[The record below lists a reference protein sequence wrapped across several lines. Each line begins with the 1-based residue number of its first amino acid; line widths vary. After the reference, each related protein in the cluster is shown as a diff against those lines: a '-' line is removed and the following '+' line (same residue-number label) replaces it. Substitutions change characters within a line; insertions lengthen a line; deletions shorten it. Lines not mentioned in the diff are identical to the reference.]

1 VVADDFFA
9 IILASGILPWEAAGE
24 TTSNSGSQRSQ
35 GPKHDSF
42 DAGTDCMEGQRH
54 NLALLPSALF
64 EQTCPMPR
72 STALPQSTPT
82 AAWWWAAAL
91 IFAWFLVLRANWW
104 EWSLNPQYSYG
115 TLVPILAIL
124 LLTRRWPDRPSPAA
138 PSAAGRTIALICL
151 LASAL
156 LLAALQPM
164 VLSNADWR
172 MVPALAAV
180 AGVTMTL
187 CLIYFLGGAPWLK
200 LFAFPVLFF
209 LVAVPWPRPQENAI
223 MSWLMS
229 HNTGLCVEAL
239 HWMGYPAE
247 QRGNLI
253 AIPGS
258 LLGVEEACSGIRSLQ
273 SNIMIALAV
282 GEFFRLTIPR
292 RIFLFFLGLAAALG
306 GNAIRSLTL
315 SVAACRSGSE
325 AVDQIHDST
334 GLAVLASSSIL
345 VLLAGKLLARK
356 TGHPSPENSDAP
368 GFFSQISNLKIPMP
382 AALAAAG
389 LLLWSASW
397 IGGEAWFRWHESKAP
412 ALPVMWTVAPPTRE
426 DNAREVPIAE
436 RTLDVLLFPDTAYS
450 EQWRGENGWQW
461 QAFYFQWPPGP
472 TSVQSAFIVHDPRVC
487 LGAAG
492 FELETRLPT
501 WNAEAN
507 GFRLP
512 FQRYLFRDRG
522 RPVHVFHA
530 VVEDDGTPSGVD
542 NEFSFDKNIRWQ
554 NLFAGRRN
562 RGLRVLEFAVRGP
575 TDSAAAEAAAQEWLN
590 RRLVADK
597 QSDK

>member
-1 VVADDFFA
+1 MARTA
-9 IILASGILPWEAAGE
+9 
-24 TTSNSGSQRSQ
+24 T
-35 GPKHDSF
+35 
-42 DAGTDCMEGQRH
+42 
-54 NLALLPSALF
+54 LPSSKPVPL
-64 EQTCPMPR
+64 
-72 STALPQSTPT
+72 
-82 AAWWWAAAL
+82 WWWAAAL
-91 IFAWFLVLRANWW
+91 AFAWFLVLRANWW

-124 LLTRRWPDRPSPAA
+124 LLTRRWPDRPA
-138 PSAAGRTIALICL
+138 PSAPAASGRIAAVLCV
-151 LASAL
+151 ASAGL
-156 LLAALQPM
+156 FLAALQPLI
-164 VLSNADWR
+164 LSNADWR
-172 MVPALAAV
+172 LVPALAAM
-180 AGVTMTL
+180 AGVTLTL
-187 CLIYFLGGAPWLK
+187 CFIYFLGGLPWLK
-200 LFAFPVLFF
+200 HFAFPVLFF

-223 MSWLMS
+223 MSWLMM

-239 HWMGYPAE
+239 HWLGYPAE

-282 GEFFRLTIPR
+282 GEFFRLTVPR
-292 RIFLFFLGLAAALG
+292 RVFLFLIGLAAALG

-315 SVAACRSGSE
+315 SVAACKSGSE
-325 AVDQIHDST
+325 AVDQIHDGT
-334 GLAVLASSSIL
+334 GLGVLVVSSAA
-345 VLLAGKLLARK
+345 VLLAGKLLSR
-356 TGHPSPENSDAP
+356 TGTKVPEPGAGSREQGASAASDLRSLTSGLPS
-368 GFFSQISNLKIPMP
+368 
-382 AALAAAG
+382 ALPRAVSTAFRLRSPVSA
-389 LLLWSASW
+389 LLPLFLVVLWSASW

-412 ALPVMWTVAPPTRE
+412 ALPVMWTIAPPTPE

-461 QAFYFQWPPGP
+461 QAFYFHWPPGP

-492 FELETRLPT
+492 FELETKLPS
-501 WNAEAN
+501 WIAEAN

-530 VVEDDGTPSGVD
+530 VVEDDGTASGVD

-554 NLFAGRRN
+554 NLAAGRRN

-575 TDSAAAEAAAQEWLN
+575 TDPAAAEAAAQQWLN
-590 RRLVADK
+590 RRIVADK

>member
-1 VVADDFFA
+1 
-9 IILASGILPWEAAGE
+9 
-24 TTSNSGSQRSQ
+24 
-35 GPKHDSF
+35 
-42 DAGTDCMEGQRH
+42 M
-54 NLALLPSALF
+54 
-64 EQTCPMPR
+64 
-72 STALPQSTPT
+72 PT
-82 AAWWWAAAL
+82 AATARPVPTAFWLWAAAL
-91 IFAWFLVLRANWW
+91 AFAWFLVLRANWW

-115 TLVPILAIL
+115 SLVPILAIL
-124 LLTRRWPDRPSPAA
+124 LLTRRWPDRPA
-138 PSAAGRTIALICL
+138 PSAPTKIGRVIAIICL
-151 LASAL
+151 LAAAL
-156 LLAALQPM
+156 LLAAIQPM

-180 AGVTMTL
+180 AGVAMTL
-187 CLIYFLGGAPWLK
+187 CLIYFLGGAPWLWH
-200 LFAFPVLFF
+200 FAFPVLFF

-223 MSWLMS
+223 MSWLMM

-239 HWMGYPAE
+239 HWLGYPAE

-273 SNIMIALAV
+273 SNIMVALAV

-292 RIFLFFLGLAAALG
+292 RILLFLVGLAAALG

-315 SVAACRSGSE
+315 SVAACKSGSE
-325 AVDQIHDST
+325 AVDTIHDGT
-334 GLAVLASSSIL
+334 GLAVLVASSAA
-345 VLLAGKLLARK
+345 VLLAGKLLAR
-356 TGHPSPENSDAP
+356 TGTTVREP
-368 GFFSQISNLKIPMP
+368 GASATSEILDLNFPMP
-382 AALAAAG
+382 ATIAVAG
-389 LLLWSASW
+389 IVLWSAAW

-412 ALPVMWTVAPPTRE
+412 ASPVMWTISPATAE

-450 EQWRGENGWQW
+450 EQWRDDNGWQW
-461 QAFYFQWPPGP
+461 QAFYFHWPPGP

-492 FELETRLPT
+492 FELETKLPSWT
-501 WNAEAN
+501 AEAN

-542 NEFSFDKNIRWQ
+542 NEFTFDKNIRWQ
-554 NLFAGRRN
+554 NLLAGRRN

-575 TDSAAAEAAAQEWLN
+575 LDSAAAEAAAQQWLN
-590 RRLVADK
+590 RRIVADK

>member
-1 VVADDFFA
+1 MSAPTDTR
-9 IILASGILPWEAAGE
+9 SLPANFW
-24 TTSNSGSQRSQ
+24 
-35 GPKHDSF
+35 
-42 DAGTDCMEGQRH
+42 
-54 NLALLPSALF
+54 L
-64 EQTCPMPR
+64 
-72 STALPQSTPT
+72 
-82 AAWWWAAAL
+82 WAAAL
-91 IFAWFLVLRANWW
+91 VFGWFLVLRANWW

-124 LLTRRWPDRPSPAA
+124 LLTRRWPDRPAPAR
-138 PSAAGRTIALICL
+138 PTSAGHGVAALCL
-151 LASAL
+151 VAAAL

-172 MVPALAAV
+172 MVPALAAL
-180 AGVTMTL
+180 AGVAMTL

-200 LFAFPVLFF
+200 HFAFPVIFF

-223 MSWLMS
+223 MSWLMM

-239 HWMGYPAE
+239 HWLGYPAE

-273 SNIMIALAV
+273 SNIMVALAV
-282 GEFFRLTIPR
+282 GEFFRLSIPR
-292 RIFLFFLGLAAALG
+292 RALLFLVGLGAALG

-315 SVAACRSGSE
+315 SVAACKSGSD
-325 AVDQIHDST
+325 AVDQIHDGT
-334 GLAVLASSSIL
+334 GLAVLVASSAV
-345 VLLAGKLLARK
+345 VLLAGKLLSSTTRNAPPA
-356 TGHPSPENSDAP
+356 TPPSDLRSPSYDLWP
-368 GFFSQISNLKIPMP
+368 LISGLKSPVS
-382 AALAAAG
+382 AL
-389 LLLWSASW
+389 LPVILMLLWAGAW

-412 ALPVMWTVAPPTRE
+412 AFPVMWAIGPAGPE

-450 EQWRGENGWQW
+450 EQWRDNNGWQW
-461 QAFYFQWPPGP
+461 QAFYFHWPPGP
-472 TSVQSAFIVHDPRVC
+472 TSVQSAFIVHDPRIC

-492 FELETRLPT
+492 FELETKLPSWT
-501 WNAEAN
+501 AEAN

-542 NEFSFDKNIRWQ
+542 NEFNFDRNVRWKN
-554 NLFAGRRN
+554 LLAGRRN

-575 TDSAAAEAAAQEWLN
+575 LDSAAAEAAAQQWLN
-590 RRLVADK
+590 RRIIADSK
-597 QSDK
+597 TKTD

>member
-1 VVADDFFA
+1 MSTA
-9 IILASGILPWEAAGE
+9 ASARP
-24 TTSNSGSQRSQ
+24 
-35 GPKHDSF
+35 
-42 DAGTDCMEGQRH
+42 
-54 NLALLPSALF
+54 LPSPFWL
-64 EQTCPMPR
+64 
-72 STALPQSTPT
+72 
-82 AAWWWAAAL
+82 WAAAL
-91 IFAWFLVLRANWW
+91 AFAWFLVLRANWW

-124 LLTRRWPDRPSPAA
+124 LLTRRWPDRPALSAPTTLGRVIAIFCLVAA
-138 PSAAGRTIALICL
+138 
-151 LASAL
+151 AL
-156 LLAALQPM
+156 LLAAMQPM

-172 MVPALAAV
+172 MVPALTAV

-200 LFAFPVLFF
+200 HFAFPVLFF

-223 MSWLMS
+223 MSWLMM

-239 HWMGYPAE
+239 HWLGYPAE

-273 SNIMIALAV
+273 SNIMVALAV

-292 RIFLFFLGLAAALG
+292 RILLFLIGLGAALG

-315 SVAACRSGSE
+315 SVAACKSGSE
-325 AVDQIHDST
+325 AVDNIHDGT
-334 GLAVLASSSIL
+334 GLAVLVASSAV
-345 VLLAGKLLARK
+345 VLLAGKLLAR
-356 TGHPSPENSDAP
+356 TGTKVREPGAGSGEQGASTASDPSLLSE
-368 GFFSQISNLKIPMP
+368 ISNLKFPVP

-389 LLLWSASW
+389 VVLWSAAW

-412 ALPVMWTVAPPTRE
+412 ALPVMWTIGPATAE

-436 RTLDVLLFPDTAYS
+436 RTLDVLLFPATAYS
-450 EQWRGENGWQW
+450 EQWRDNNGWQW
-461 QAFYFQWPPGP
+461 QAFYFHWPPGP
-472 TSVQSAFIVHDPRVC
+472 TSVQSAFIVHDPRIC

-492 FELETRLPT
+492 FELETKLPSWT
-501 WNAEAN
+501 AEAN

-530 VVEDDGTPSGVD
+530 VVEDDGTPSAVD
-542 NEFSFDKNIRWQ
+542 NEFDFNRNVRWE
-554 NLFAGRRN
+554 NLLAGRRN

-575 TDSAAAEAAAQEWLN
+575 LDSAAAEAAAQQWLN
-590 RRLVADK
+590 RRIVADK
-597 QSDK
+597 ATKTD

>member
-1 VVADDFFA
+1 MSESSAA
-9 IILASGILPWEAAGE
+9 RPLPAA
-24 TTSNSGSQRSQ
+24 
-35 GPKHDSF
+35 
-42 DAGTDCMEGQRH
+42 
-54 NLALLPSALF
+54 LWLW
-64 EQTCPMPR
+64 
-72 STALPQSTPT
+72 T
-82 AAWWWAAAL
+82 AA
-91 IFAWFLVLRANWW
+91 FVFGWFLVLRANWW

-124 LLTRRWPDRPSPAA
+124 LLTRRWPDRPAPAT
-138 PSAAGRTIALICL
+138 PPPVGRTVAIIFFFA
-151 LASAL
+151 AAL
-156 LLAALQPM
+156 LLAALQPIG
-164 VLSNADWR
+164 LSNADWR

-187 CLIYFLGGAPWLK
+187 CLIYSLGGAPWLK
-200 LFAFPVLFF
+200 HFAFPVLFF

-273 SNIMIALAV
+273 SNIMVALAV
-282 GEFFRLTIPR
+282 GEFFRLTVPR
-292 RIFLFFLGLAAALG
+292 RTLLFLIGLGAALG

-315 SVAACRSGSE
+315 SVAACKSGSE
-325 AVDQIHDST
+325 AVDQIHDGT
-334 GLAVLASSSIL
+334 GLAVLVASSAL
-345 VLLAGKLLARK
+345 VLLAGKLLSR
-356 TGHPSPENSDAP
+356 TGTKVPEP
-368 GFFSQISNLKIPMP
+368 GAGSMEHGASAASEISHLKFSMP
-382 AALAAAG
+382 AALAVAG
-389 LLLWSASW
+389 SVLWTASW

-412 ALPVMWTVAPPTRE
+412 ALPVMWTIAPPTPE

-461 QAFYFQWPPGP
+461 QAFYFHWPPGP

-492 FELETRLPT
+492 FELETKLPT
-501 WNAEAN
+501 WTAEAN

-512 FQRYLFRDRG
+512 FQRYIFRDRG

-530 VVEDDGTPSGVD
+530 VVEDDGTASGVD

-554 NLFAGRRN
+554 NLLAGRRN

-575 TDSAAAEAAAQEWLN
+575 TDSSAAEAAAQEWLN
-590 RRLVADK
+590 RRIVADK
-597 QSDK
+597 TTKTD

>member
-1 VVADDFFA
+1 MSA
-9 IILASGILPWEAAGE
+9 
-24 TTSNSGSQRSQ
+24 
-35 GPKHDSF
+35 
-42 DAGTDCMEGQRH
+42 
-54 NLALLPSALF
+54 PSAARPL
-64 EQTCPMPR
+64 PA
-72 STALPQSTPT
+72 AL
-82 AAWWWAAAL
+82 WWWAAA
-91 IFAWFLVLRANWW
+91 FVFGWFLVLRANWW

-124 LLTRRWPDRPSPAA
+124 LLTRRWPDRPTASA
-138 PSAAGRTIALICL
+138 PTPTGRAVAITL
-151 LASAL
+151 LLGAAL
-156 LLAALQPM
+156 LLAGLQPL

-187 CLIYFLGGAPWLK
+187 CLLYFLGGTPWLK
-200 LFAFPVLFF
+200 HFAFPVLFF

-239 HWMGYPAE
+239 HWLGYPAE

-315 SVAACRSGSE
+315 SVAACRNGSE

-334 GLAVLASSSIL
+334 GLAVLAGSSLL

-368 GFFSQISNLKIPMP
+368 GLFSQISNLKFPMP
-382 AALAAAG
+382 AAAAAAG
-389 LLLWSASW
+389 LALWATAW

-412 ALPVMWTVAPPTRE
+412 ALPVMWTIAPPTPE

-450 EQWRGENGWQW
+450 EQWRGDNGWQW
-461 QAFYFQWPPGP
+461 QAFYFHWPPGP

-492 FELETRLPT
+492 FELETKLPSWT
-501 WNAEAN
+501 AEAN

-542 NEFSFDKNIRWQ
+542 NEFSFNKNIRWQ

-575 TDSAAAEAAAQEWLN
+575 TDPAAAEAAAQEWLN

-597 QSDK
+597 RSDK

>member
-1 VVADDFFA
+1 MPA
-9 IILASGILPWEAAGE
+9 P
-24 TTSNSGSQRSQ
+24 TSTR
-35 GPKHDSF
+35 P
-42 DAGTDCMEGQRH
+42 
-54 NLALLPSALF
+54 LPSAF
-64 EQTCPMPR
+64 
-72 STALPQSTPT
+72 
-82 AAWWWAAAL
+82 WWWGAA
-91 IFAWFLVLRANWW
+91 FVFGWFLVLWANWW

-124 LLTRRWPDRPSPAA
+124 LLTRRWPDRPAPAT
-138 PSAAGRTIALICL
+138 PPPVGRTVAIIFFFA
-151 LASAL
+151 AAL
-156 LLAALQPM
+156 LLAALQPIG
-164 VLSNADWR
+164 LSNADWR

-187 CLIYFLGGAPWLK
+187 CLIYSLGGAPWLK
-200 LFAFPVLFF
+200 HFAFPVLFF

-239 HWMGYPAE
+239 HWLGYPAE

-273 SNIMIALAV
+273 SNIMVALAV

-292 RIFLFFLGLAAALG
+292 RILLFLIGLGAALG

-315 SVAACRSGSE
+315 SVAACQSGSE
-325 AVDQIHDST
+325 AVDQIHDGT
-334 GLAVLASSSIL
+334 GLAVLVASSAL
-345 VLLAGKLLARK
+345 VLLAGKLLSR
-356 TGHPSPENSDAP
+356 TGTKVPQP
-368 GFFSQISNLKIPMP
+368 GAGSMEHRASAASEISNLKFSMP
-382 AALAAAG
+382 AALAVAG
-389 LLLWSASW
+389 IVLWTASR

-412 ALPVMWTVAPPTRE
+412 ALPVMWTIAPPGPE

-461 QAFYFQWPPGP
+461 QAFYFHWPPGP

-492 FELETRLPT
+492 FELETKLPT
-501 WNAEAN
+501 WTAEAN

-530 VVEDDGTPSGVD
+530 VVEDDGTPSGAD

-590 RRLVADK
+590 RRIIADNATK
-597 QSDK
+597 TD

>member
-1 VVADDFFA
+1 MPD
-9 IILASGILPWEAAGE
+9 STAA
-24 TTSNSGSQRSQ
+24 R
-35 GPKHDSF
+35 P
-42 DAGTDCMEGQRH
+42 
-54 NLALLPSALF
+54 LPSAF
-64 EQTCPMPR
+64 
-72 STALPQSTPT
+72 
-82 AAWWWAAAL
+82 WWWLAAL
-91 IFAWFLVLRANWW
+91 AFAWFLVLRANWW

-124 LLTRRWPDRPSPAA
+124 LLTRRWPDRPAPAA
-138 PSAAGRTIALICL
+138 PSALGRALAIVFL
-151 LASAL
+151 LAAAL
-156 LLAALQPM
+156 LLAAVQPM

-172 MVPALAAV
+172 MVPALAAA

-187 CLIYFLGGAPWLK
+187 CLVYFLGGASWLK
-200 LFAFPVLFF
+200 HFAFPIVFF

-223 MSWLMS
+223 MSWLMM

-239 HWMGYPAE
+239 HWLGYPAE

-273 SNIMIALAV
+273 SNIMVALAV
-282 GEFFRLTIPR
+282 GEFFRLTVSR
-292 RIFLFFLGLAAALG
+292 RVLLFLVGLAAALG

-315 SVAACRSGSE
+315 SVAACKSGSE
-325 AVDQIHDST
+325 AVDQIHDGT
-334 GLAVLASSSIL
+334 GLAVLVASSAL
-345 VLLAGKLLARK
+345 VLLAGKLLAR
-356 TGHPSPENSDAP
+356 TGTKVREPGAGSGEQGASSDLRSPISDLRP
-368 GFFSQISNLKIPMP
+368 LTSGLRSPVSGLLPISF
-382 AALAAAG
+382 

-397 IGGEAWFRWHESKAP
+397 IAGESWFRWHENKAP
-412 ALPVMWTVAPPTRE
+412 ALPVMWTIAPPTPE

-450 EQWRGENGWQW
+450 EQWRDDNGWQW
-461 QAFYFQWPPGP
+461 QAFYFHWPPGP

-492 FELETRLPT
+492 FELETKLPSWT
-501 WNAEAN
+501 AEAN

-542 NEFSFDKNIRWQ
+542 AEFSLDRNVRWE
-554 NLFAGRRN
+554 NLLAGRRN

-575 TDSAAAEAAAQEWLN
+575 LDSAAAEAAAQQWLN

-597 QSDK
+597 PSEK